1 MHDFKIKT
9 GEALFTWLNIK
20 QFSFESL
27 NSGKKEKNQELF
39 QQIVK
44 YLPITEIGN
53 EIYYRARKINDS
65 DGEDTGIVRK
75 NGIPITGYNVQYSG
89 IAPVQAIKQNGRV
102 NRIGE
107 QVLYLAED
115 IDTSC
120 KEQKADEKDYISVA
134 ECIINNKIKVMDFTV
149 TVSDGLVNLF
159 SDETVRFFR
168 NDYLID
174 IRAFYIFIKE
184 YLTSPDYK
192 VQDYVVPLDFLDI
205 VKKISDISG
214 IKYNSFYTDKCNIA
228 LWDEN
233 KNNKCTNGKVVRG

>member
-134 ECIINNKIKVMDFTV
+134 ECIIINVLMA
-149 TVSDGLVNLF
+149 
-159 SDETVRFFR
+159 R
-168 NDYLID
+168 
-174 IRAFYIFIKE
+174 
-184 YLTSPDYK
+184 
-192 VQDYVVPLDFLDI
+192 
-205 VKKISDISG
+205 
-214 IKYNSFYTDKCNIA
+214 
-228 LWDEN
+228 
-233 KNNKCTNGKVVRG
+233 

>member
-75 NGIPITGYNVQYSG
+75 NGIPITGYNVQYSS
-89 IAPVQAIKQNGRV
+89 IAPVQEIKQNGRV